1 MSIMVNTEGDVLL
14 GLIEVLVNL
23 KKEIGTNL
31 LQMGKILYKIKE
43 ERLYA
48 PQYESFNEFLAMP
61 ELSFS
66 RAMAYKAVV
75 VYRVFVETYAA
86 QDLIEGIDPDK
97 LYKIAGVV
105 DNNNLDDWLG
115 KARVL
120 SRGDL
125 TEEVREAK
133 GNKPR
138 PGLLELV
145 EEFLEKH
152 KHLILPRE
160 IIYAWESW
168 RKQKKLEVN
177 Q

>member
-1 MSIMVNTEGDVLL
+1 M
-14 GLIEVLVNL
+14 
-23 KKEIGTNL
+23 
-31 LQMGKILYKIKE
+31 
-43 ERLYA
+43 
-48 PQYESFNEFLAMP
+48 
-61 ELSFS
+61 
-66 RAMAYKAVV
+66 
-75 VYRVFVETYAA
+75 
-86 QDLIEGIDPDK
+86 
-97 LYKIAGVV
+97 